1 MYDKE
6 GDPAEVQKLRNALA
20 SVGVRPITIDRIAT
34 AHNRPT
40 YVAQTLSLLVSR
52 SSLSE
57 QKKTEMDR
65 VITQLMSTMGQC
77 ERLRQHPIPV
87 SYTRLTSYTLLFWS
101 LGLAFAITPPLGW
114 AGVPLILFLSLALLG
129 IEDVG
134 VQIEEPF
141 SYLPL
146 WQMCRAN
153 SLELWEMKRQAL
165 DIARSQAAWDSELAD
180 SMTLWQT
187 TQQGFDSSVAA
198 EDVMP
203 RAPPLYLADA
213 MRRDYGDTTSSSE
226 DDR

>member
-101 LGLAFAITPPLGW
+101 LGLALAITPPLGW
-114 AGVPLILFLSLALLG
+114 AGVPLIL
-129 IEDVG
+129 
-134 VQIEEPF
+134 
-141 SYLPL
+141 
-146 WQMCRAN
+146 
-153 SLELWEMKRQAL
+153 
-165 DIARSQAAWDSELAD
+165 
-180 SMTLWQT
+180 
-187 TQQGFDSSVAA
+187 
-198 EDVMP
+198 
-203 RAPPLYLADA
+203 
-213 MRRDYGDTTSSSE
+213 
-226 DDR
+226 

>member
-77 ERLRQHPIPV
+77 ERLRQQ
-87 SYTRLTSYTLLFWS
+87 SQRLSQRS
-101 LGLAFAITPPLGW
+101 LGFVMTAPRT
-114 AGVPLILFLSLALLG
+114 FLDLCGS
-129 IEDVG
+129 
-134 VQIEEPF
+134 
-141 SYLPL
+141 
-146 WQMCRAN
+146 WRRC
-153 SLELWEMKRQAL
+153 W
-165 DIARSQAAWDSELAD
+165 
-180 SMTLWQT
+180 
-187 TQQGFDSSVAA
+187 SVCCK
-198 EDVMP
+198 
-203 RAPPLYLADA
+203 
-213 MRRDYGDTTSSSE
+213 
-226 DDR
+226 